1 MRKVIIA
8 TLAALSVV
16 AVACAPESS
25 SSSSSAAGSATAAT
39 AAECA
44 QQHAGDLLTEG
55 TLTIGTG
62 NPAYPPWWEG
72 GTTKANPD
80 WEFNDPYL
88 GQGFEGAV
96 AFAVADNLGFS
107 KDQVAFVPV
116 KFNQSFA
123 PGDKPF
129 DFVLQQISYTA
140 DRDQSVDFSDSY
152 YDVNQAVVSV
162 EGSSIANATSLA
174 ELKDA
179 TLGAP
184 SGTTSYDYIVDQI
197 QPSQDPKVYD
207 DLNGA
212 ANALKNGQVDGLVV
226 DLPTAFFMTAVQIP
240 KGVIVGQFPS
250 TGQQEYFAMAF
261 QDGSP
266 LRDCVNQALAEL
278 KSDGT
283 LQQIQQ
289 EWLSDKA
296 SAPVLS
302 AG

>member
-25 SSSSSAAGSATAAT
+25 SSSTSAAGSATAAT

-96 AFAVADNLGFS
+96 AFAVADKLGFS